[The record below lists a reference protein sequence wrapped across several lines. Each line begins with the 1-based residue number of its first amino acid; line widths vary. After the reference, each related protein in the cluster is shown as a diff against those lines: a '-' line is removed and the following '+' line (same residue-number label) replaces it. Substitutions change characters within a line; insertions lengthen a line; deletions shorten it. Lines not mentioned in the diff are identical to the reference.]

1 MVHSRGVHD
10 SKVAHLRAAE
20 KQRETAG
27 FSVPIPFTV
36 APNNSLKPPY
46 LWKVP
51 SPPDGVTRG
60 QPSLDL

>member
-10 SKVAHLRAAE
+10 SKVAHLRAAG

-27 FSVPIPFTV
+27 FSVPIPFTA
-36 APNNSLKPPY
+36 APNSLKPPY

-51 SPPDGVTRG
+51 SPPDGVTGG
-60 QPSLDL
+60 QLSLDL